1 MSSEELLNFIDKFK
15 IWKDILEIQNE
26 KHLFKV
32 GIFYMIIHLF
42 RMIPFR
48 YKCSEN
54 QAIYAIKEIIYW
66 YNAGETSLP
75 DSPRNKV
82 NQSVSLR

>member
-1 MSSEELLNFIDKFK
+1 
-15 IWKDILEIQNE
+15 
-26 KHLFKV
+26 
-32 GIFYMIIHLF
+32 MIIHLF

-66 YNAGETSLP
+66 YNYLTQTL
-75 DSPRNKV
+75 
-82 NQSVSLR
+82 